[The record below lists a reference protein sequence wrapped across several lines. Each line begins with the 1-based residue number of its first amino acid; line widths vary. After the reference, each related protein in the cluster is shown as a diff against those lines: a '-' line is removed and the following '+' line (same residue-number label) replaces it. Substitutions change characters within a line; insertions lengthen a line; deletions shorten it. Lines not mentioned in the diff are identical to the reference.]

1 MTMDTT
7 NPEEQQTPA
16 AVTPS
21 ERTAPVGAT
30 PDDAAPVGA
39 TPDDAAPVD
48 ESAGAESAGAA
59 TASDGTP
66 NGTDDAP
73 TGSDPSDDVSAAS
86 ESADP
91 TEPALTPTA
100 VTESQQVEEAGAA
113 AAASLFGEVSTSA
126 TEGET
131 DTAKT
136 ETAAGEQRSAAEREY
151 QEAMAAAKSLGLDK
165 KAKPSSVDHETDA
178 AQRLVETLGLSTPPE
193 TPEGTAAP
201 PGMIAETAAD
211 ERTRR
216 QAEVSARREE
226 EEEILGPEPIDT
238 RAWYVINTYSGHE
251 NRVKVNLTRRIASMD
266 VAERIFR
273 VEVPT
278 EEELEIRGGQRRQVQ
293 RKLLPGYVL
302 AEMILDDDTWYVVR
316 NTPGVTGFVG
326 SEKPHALPRS
336 EVLGILK
343 QMRQEAPRVRVGFEI
358 DDTVRV
364 REGPFE
370 DFMGQVDEINL
381 DKGKVRVM
389 ISMFGRDT
397 PVELDFLQVEKA

>member
-1 MTMDTT
+1 MTMETN
-7 NPEEQQTPA
+7 NPEEQQPTGEAATPEPATPA
-16 AVTPS
+16 VATPS
-21 ERTAPVGAT
+21 
-30 PDDAAPVGA
+30 DDAAPD
-39 TPDDAAPVD
+39 PAPS
-48 ESAGAESAGAA
+48 EEPP
-59 TASDGTP
+59 TTDGLS
-66 NGTDDAP
+66 DDAP
-73 TGSDPSDDVSAAS
+73 SDNESADDTSAAS
-86 ESADP
+86 ENDEPPAP
-91 TEPALTPTA
+91 TPEPTPVTTA
-100 VTESQQVEEAGAA
+100 VAESQQIDDAATA
-113 AAASLFGEVSTSA
+113 AAASLFGEIGGT
-126 TEGET
+126 TEAG
-131 DTAKT
+131 DTA
-136 ETAAGEQRSAAEREY
+136 AADPSEQRSAAEREY
-151 QEAMAAAKSLGLDK
+151 QEAMRAAKSLGLDQE
-165 KAKPSSVDHETDA
+165 AQPSSVDRETDA
-178 AQRLVETLGLSTPPE
+178 AQRLVETLGLGAPPE
-193 TPEGTAAP
+193 TPEGGVAP
-201 PGMIAETAAD
+201 PGMAAETAAD
-211 ERTRR
+211 ERVRR

-226 EEEILGPEPIDT
+226 EEAILGPEPADA

-343 QMRQEAPRVRVGFEI
+343 QMHQEAPRVRVGFEI

-381 DKGKVRVM
+381 DRGKVRVM
-389 ISMFGRDT
+389 ITMFGRDT

>member
-1 MTMDTT
+1 MTMEID
-7 NPEEQQTPA
+7 NPEEQQP
-16 AVTPS
+16 
-21 ERTAPVGAT
+21 TA
-30 PDDAAPVGA
+30 AAPEPAVPA
-39 TPDDAAPVD
+39 VAAPSH
-48 ESAGAESAGAA
+48 ESAPD
-59 TASDGTP
+59 SDSTDDP
-66 NGTDDAP
+66 LTTDALPDDAP
-73 TGSDPSDDVSAAS
+73 TTNESPDAAS
-86 ESADP
+86 AVSESDEPDTDP
-91 TEPALTPTA
+91 TSGDEPGQPPTA
-100 VTESQQVEEAGAA
+100 VTESQQVDKAASA
-113 AAASLFGEVSTSA
+113 AAASLFGDIGIATDEVETTSA
-126 TEGET
+126 
-131 DTAKT
+131 DP
-136 ETAAGEQRSAAEREY
+136 GEQRSAAEREY
-151 QEAMAAAKSLGLDK
+151 QEAMQAAKSLGLDQE
-165 KAKPSSVDHETDA
+165 AKPGSVDQETDA
-178 AQRLVETLGLSTPPE
+178 AQRLVEELGLGAPPE
-193 TPEGTAAP
+193 APEGGVAP
-201 PGMIAETAAD
+201 PGMVAETAAD
-211 ERTRR
+211 ERIRR

-226 EEEILGPEPIDT
+226 EEKILGPQPADT

-326 SEKPHALPRS
+326 SEKPHPLPRS

-343 QMRQEAPRVRVGFEI
+343 QMRQEAPRVRVGFEV